1 MSEYHSQIKGQVS
14 NEFLENNNKNES
26 KCRKNNW
33 SLEDEAMINNQ
44 ISIELNA
51 FHIYNFLYSHFSNDS
66 VGFPGLARFFKKSSD
81 DELTHSR
88 KFMDYQNTRGGK
100 VSFDKSLIIPNL
112 NFLQNNPEKSV
123 MYRAIDHA
131 LTAEQK
137 VYESILNISKN
148 TNDSDLQNFLD
159 DFIQEQIQ
167 DQYELGLMLKKIE
180 MIGNDGFGLYQFDKD
195 L

>member
-1 MSEYHSQIKGQVS
+1 
-14 NEFLENNNKNES
+14 
-26 KCRKNNW
+26 
-33 SLEDEAMINNQ
+33 
-44 ISIELNA
+44 
-51 FHIYNFLYSHFSNDS
+51 
-66 VGFPGLARFFKKSSD
+66 
-81 DELTHSR
+81 
-88 KFMDYQNTRGGK
+88 MDYQNTRGGK